1 MAGSTSQSARHMSP
15 FTRTMGFL
23 LFVAGG
29 LATLGAIVLLPEY
42 VDLTELQIQREA
54 LARQLDCDQKLST
67 YNERLIESIQSDPVL
82 AARLLMRQANYRL
95 IGSSELDVGD
105 PNRPLSYVPKKLLD
119 TAKEPPKIPQ
129 DPVYYCGKWLDD
141 GSTRLC
147 LLALSLGLL
156 ACGMLLFGP
165 TRK

>member
-1 MAGSTSQSARHMSP
+1 MAESNSDSGRCMSP
-15 FTRTMGFL
+15 FTRAAGFL
-23 LFVAGG
+23 LFVVAG
-29 LATLGAIVLLPEY
+29 LSTLGVIVLLPEY
-42 VDLTELQIQREA
+42 VDLTELQIQKQT

-67 YNERLIESIQSDPVL
+67 YNERLITSIQSDPVL
-82 AARLLMRQANYRL
+82 ASRLLMRQANYRL
-95 IGSSELDVGD
+95 TGGTELDVGD

-147 LLALSLGLL
+147 LLGLSLGLL

-165 TRK
+165 PRK